1 MDRRSLSRESIYTD
15 SDKSTGTPSE
25 IDTSDLN
32 SDISD
37 SEIQETMSTQSSAEA
52 READWSSTD
61 NWENQES
68 SSQVAS
74 QPFGATGGFRI
85 GSEMP
90 YGLQTKL
97 TTVVAKSDDG
107 DDDSTLKGSNES
119 EPSTSRRQ
127 ATVPPSLTIPPTG
140 QELEQSE
147 VKEARSSPTG
157 SQDSGLTCLEL
168 AEEPPKE
175 TGATLKPTNP
185 LNQESVK
192 RKPLFEEEA
201 KAKMLAGTQAP
212 KMTKKEKKMMDELEA
227 KVKDLSN
234 KINASAG
241 CMRDLFQT
249 ASEKNPSTWYYDQA
263 EVVGKMATEWFETV
277 TNLNTFHKNF
287 NDLAKI
293 GFFDALR
300 ENMEKALNQFFYKA
314 REMR

>member
-107 DDDSTLKGSNES
+107 DDDSTLKGSIES
-119 EPSTSRRQ
+119 EPST
-127 ATVPPSLTIPPTG
+127 
-140 QELEQSE
+140 
-147 VKEARSSPTG
+147 
-157 SQDSGLTCLEL
+157 
-168 AEEPPKE
+168 
-175 TGATLKPTNP
+175 
-185 LNQESVK
+185 
-192 RKPLFEEEA
+192 
-201 KAKMLAGTQAP
+201 KAH
-212 KMTKKEKKMMDELEA
+212 
-227 KVKDLSN
+227 
-234 KINASAG
+234 I
-241 CMRDLFQT
+241 
-249 ASEKNPSTWYYDQA
+249 
-263 EVVGKMATEWFETV
+263 
-277 TNLNTFHKNF
+277 
-287 NDLAKI
+287 I
-293 GFFDALR
+293 
-300 ENMEKALNQFFYKA
+300 
-314 REMR
+314 